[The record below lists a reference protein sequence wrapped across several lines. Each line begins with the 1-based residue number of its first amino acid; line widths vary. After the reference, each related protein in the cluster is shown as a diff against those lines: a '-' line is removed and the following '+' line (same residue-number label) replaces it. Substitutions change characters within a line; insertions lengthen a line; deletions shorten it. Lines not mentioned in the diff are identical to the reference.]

1 MKAACFLLFFFL
13 FHPEVI
19 VDEQKGTKEKAR
31 GEATAMDSSEG
42 RPFSGAWRSSRAL
55 HRHKRQRN

>member
-42 RPFSGAWRSSRAL
+42 RPF
-55 HRHKRQRN
+55 